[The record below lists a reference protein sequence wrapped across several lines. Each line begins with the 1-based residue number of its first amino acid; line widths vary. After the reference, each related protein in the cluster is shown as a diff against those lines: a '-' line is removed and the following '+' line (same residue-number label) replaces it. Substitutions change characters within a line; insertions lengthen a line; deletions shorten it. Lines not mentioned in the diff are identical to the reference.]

1 MQCAV
6 ECKNVTA
13 DKTTWFANEL
23 IDHDLPTKYQHLK
36 NTEAIFIG

>member
-1 MQCAV
+1 MQSAV

-23 IDHDLPTKYQHLK
+23 IDHDFKYQHLK